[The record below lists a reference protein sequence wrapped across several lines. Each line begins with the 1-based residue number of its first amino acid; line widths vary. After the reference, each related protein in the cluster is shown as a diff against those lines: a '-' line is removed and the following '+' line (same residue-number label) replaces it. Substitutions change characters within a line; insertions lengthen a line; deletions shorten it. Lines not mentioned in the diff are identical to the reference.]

1 MTLTVLCIFSKTFLF
16 TKTQIDKIVLS
27 YISLGLSILSVATL
41 FYYEDNLSLYYQQKT
56 NVKPTSERK
65 KNNDVE
71 EIIELNT
78 NSVHSTNDDSENK
91 ISNNIPTL
99 PKKMKQYGEF
109 WKLLLIIWRYSEIV
123 ISYFLLNVY
132 QVHNLDYKKEQ

>member
-1 MTLTVLCIFSKTFLF
+1 
-16 TKTQIDKIVLS
+16 
-27 YISLGLSILSVATL
+27 LGLSILSVATL

-56 NVKPTSERK
+56 NVKPTSEGEN
-65 KNNDVE
+65 NNDVE

-78 NSVHSTNDDSENK
+78 NSVHATNDDSENK
-91 ISNNIPTL
+91 ISNNIPIL

-132 QVHNLDYKKEQ
+132 QVHKLGYQERAMKRQKYFVFHF